1 MSDEVWDAAAPRASE
16 ARPAGLKMLLME
28 KVDST
33 LRLLHAATCEL
44 LETENHDELEHA
56 MSRLLGYLHRE
67 IATPSE
73 ASVEPSVLTE
83 SPQIF
88 LQWHK
93 LQQAMQKP
101 MNRRLWMLWVELGCT
116 LAVLHCSDA
125 EKKAESFAQLVTT
138 SQPPRDCPT
147 LRIHC
152 DKENLVA
159 YSCQLWDAVMVK
171 PLSGASVSVVN
182 DVSPRLIDTHLHLMT
197 PAMREYEVAFI
208 AIIATPLRRHI
219 ETTSTSNSLVAGIW
233 LKYAAIKMGPVEI
246 TQNAASVALTA
257 LVLSALTSTG
267 RDLDVTRYLETM
279 RAATVDQLARGAF
292 PQPHNPVAIVAFTL
306 GLSCLDDTR
315 PSTAVQLQSGNA
327 TLLCQF
333 AVLRLV
339 NSQLL
344 SSHLKPYDDR
354 AILDYHRQVRQRWET
369 LILEPTNADV
379 HQYSLRMT
387 EACIQEMVGF
397 FKSSRESYLSFVDA
411 VQSVLSPDLFRPSA
425 LSQHQRSTNSPDENL
440 LPTAADIVAFIKQ
453 FYGIVAPLLQVLSSG
468 HLVQAFVALSRIEFA
483 REVCASPT
491 ANTSM
496 QSVTQQL
503 ELNLEQATSPP
514 DSIFAPILRSLAMQS
529 TTSNSAIIP
538 REMDIIAGCQ
548 TLAVGLAMQRKLR
561 ILLFQCASLID
572 DALAV
577 IFSGLYNAFEPVD
590 AFAHRF
596 LGVCLSHLGQFTP
609 IFTVFPHY
617 LQVTLAA
624 FPANASPQDLTKAC
638 GAIFG
643 SLFYSEALTM
653 PSEQANEVVETTR
666 RMVLWAIRRCC
677 ERSNELL
684 ALEDEVV
691 TPAEDAPT
699 ATRRT
704 DGLYLA
710 GLVFELLKMAP
721 LSALRAC
728 AMEVEQLL
736 SRWRSSPRVLRQLK
750 SSLFARIS
758 QNCEAEKRAWLA
770 AWYIE
775 VDEQYPTEI
784 SAQTSRL

>member
-1 MSDEVWDAAAPRASE
+1 
-16 ARPAGLKMLLME
+16 
-28 KVDST
+28 
-33 LRLLHAATCEL
+33 
-44 LETENHDELEHA
+44 
-56 MSRLLGYLHRE
+56 
-67 IATPSE
+67 
-73 ASVEPSVLTE
+73 
-83 SPQIF
+83 
-88 LQWHK
+88 
-93 LQQAMQKP
+93 
-101 MNRRLWMLWVELGCT
+101 
-116 LAVLHCSDA
+116 
-125 EKKAESFAQLVTT
+125 
-138 SQPPRDCPT
+138 
-147 LRIHC
+147 
-152 DKENLVA
+152 
-159 YSCQLWDAVMVK
+159 
-171 PLSGASVSVVN
+171 
-182 DVSPRLIDTHLHLMT
+182 
-197 PAMREYEVAFI
+197 
-208 AIIATPLRRHI
+208 
-219 ETTSTSNSLVAGIW
+219 
-233 LKYAAIKMGPVEI
+233 
-246 TQNAASVALTA
+246 
-257 LVLSALTSTG
+257 
-267 RDLDVTRYLETM
+267 
-279 RAATVDQLARGAF
+279 
-292 PQPHNPVAIVAFTL
+292 
-306 GLSCLDDTR
+306 
-315 PSTAVQLQSGNA
+315 
-327 TLLCQF
+327 
-333 AVLRLV
+333 
-339 NSQLL
+339 
-344 SSHLKPYDDR
+344 
-354 AILDYHRQVRQRWET
+354 
-369 LILEPTNADV
+369 
-379 HQYSLRMT
+379 
-387 EACIQEMVGF
+387 MVGF

-411 VQSVLSPDLFRPSA
+411 VQSVLSPDLFRPNA
-425 LSQHQRSTNSPDENL
+425 LNQPQRSTSSPDENL

-514 DSIFAPILRSLAMQS
+514 DSIFAPILRSLVMQS
-529 TTSNSAIIP
+529 TTSNSDIIP
-538 REMDIIAGCQ
+538 REMDIITGCQ
-548 TLAVGLAMQRKLR
+548 TLAVGLVMQRKLR

-577 IFSGLYNAFEPVD
+577 IFSGLYNAFDPVD

-677 ERSNELL
+677 ERSTE
-684 ALEDEVV
+684 
-691 TPAEDAPT
+691 
-699 ATRRT
+699 T